1 LILSTPLAYTT
12 GVHVVVETTP
22 FIAAAKAAGLSGGD
36 VSRIVDYFARRPD
49 AGDVIP
55 GTGGARKV
63 RFAGRGKGKRGGY
76 RVITFY
82 SGADLPV
89 FLLTIFG
96 KGERT
101 DLTGSERNML
111 AQLTK
116 VLVDKLPGRSEEG

>member
-1 LILSTPLAYTT
+1 
-12 GVHVVVETTP
+12 
-22 FIAAAKAAGLSGGD
+22 
-36 VSRIVDYFARRPD
+36 
-49 AGDVIP
+49 
-55 GTGGARKV
+55 
-63 RFAGRGKGKRGGY
+63 
-76 RVITFY
+76 VITFY